1 MTDLLSLS
9 GTADVPMERRLRVCI
24 GASAG
29 GHLSQ
34 LLRLSAVWQ
43 GHKVCCVSTLPL
55 VASKLQPIGPVHLLG
70 ECNRRHPLKAVRIL
84 FKAIGVVRAERPD
97 VVITT
102 GALPLAL
109 LCLVAKLHGARV
121 IWIDSVANV
130 RRLSVSGRFVRLFA
144 DLCLTQWP
152 NVQKRYKNVEYAGA
166 LI

>member
-1 MTDLLSLS
+1 MSLPN
-9 GTADVPMERRLRVCI
+9 TIRVETQRRLRVCI

-34 LLRLSAVWQ
+34 LLRLATVWE

-55 VASKLQPIGPVHLLG
+55 VASRLQSIGPVHLLG
-70 ECNRRHPLKAVRIL
+70 ECNRRHPLKALRIL
-84 FKAIGVVRAERPD
+84 FKAIRIVRAERPD

-130 RRLSVSGRFVRLFA
+130 KRLSVSGRFVRLFA